1 MKNTFLPLRNISFF
15 LLSLLLSISA
25 AAQEDIQR
33 STDPTLGD
41 ILVDADGYTL
51 YYFSRD
57 ASPDA
62 SACTDGC
69 LNVWPV
75 FYVENPS
82 VGTGLDAADFG
93 SFERT
98 DGAMQTTY
106 KGWPLYYFASDANV
120 GDTNG
125 EGVNNIWFVAKPDYG
140 IMLLNDALVGLNGVT
155 YNSMYEP
162 GTETVQFFVDAAG
175 RTLYTFKPDRFNQN
189 NFTAEDFSNN
199 AVWPIYEE
207 DLGSIPS
214 TLDAGLFDVIDVFG
228 RQQLTYKGW
237 PLYYFGQDAER
248 GDTKGVSVPQP
259 GVWPVA
265 VAGVE
270 EALPAINIQLAED
283 PALGQVLTDGNG
295 NTLYYFT
302 RDATPDASTCTG
314 GCLNVWPVFYAET
327 PVLGTGLEADDFGVF
342 DRGDGVM
349 QTTYKGWPL
358 YYFANDANP
367 GDTNGEGVNNVWF
380 VAKPDYGIMLMND
393 TLVGLDGVT
402 YNSMY
407 EPGSEMVQYFVDA
420 YGRTLYFFVND
431 NFDQNN
437 FTAEDFS
444 NNSVWPIYE
453 EDLGRVPST
462 VDTTLFNTIDV
473 FGRLQLTYKGWPMY
487 YFGQDALRGETKGV
501 SVPSPGIWP
510 VAIPGIDEALVNAV
524 LDIEALSGWKVFP
537 NPFTQS
543 IALQLELKDPAS
555 ITFGLFNGIGQLV
568 KPFWREDLPG
578 GHHVLQVD
586 NLGQLEKGLY
596 FLRMQSDDG
605 GTTTL
610 RISK

>member
-1 MKNTFLPLRNISFF
+1 MKKTLLPVRTILFC
-15 LLSLLLSISA
+15 SLLLLFTFSA
-25 AAQEDIQR
+25 AAQEDIQL
-33 STDPTLGD
+33 STDPALGD

-51 YYFSRD
+51 YYFTRD
-57 ASPDA
+57 ATPDA
-62 SACTDGC
+62 SACTGGC
-69 LNVWPV
+69 LNAWPV

-93 SFERT
+93 AFTRA

-106 KGWPLYYFASDANV
+106 KGWPLYHFSSDGNA

-125 EGVNNIWFVAKPDYG
+125 EGVNSVWFVAKPDYG
-140 IMLLNDALVGLNGVT
+140 IMLLNDMLVGRDGVT

-162 GTETVQFFVDAAG
+162 GSETVQFFVDASG
-175 RTLYTFKPDRFNQN
+175 RTLYTFTSDRYKQN
-189 NFTAEDFSNN
+189 NFTAEDFGNN
-199 AVWPIYEE
+199 GVWPIYEE

-237 PLYYFGQDAER
+237 PLYYFGQDAVR

-265 VAGVE
+265 AAGVA
-270 EALPAINIQLAED
+270 EAVRAVNIQLAED
-283 PALGQVLTDGNG
+283 AELGQVLTDGNG

-302 RDATPDASTCTG
+302 RDAMADASACTG
-314 GCLNVWPVFYAET
+314 GCLNTWPVFYVET
-327 PVLGTGLEADDFGVF
+327 PVLGEGLEADDFGAF

-349 QTTYKGWPL
+349 QSTYKGWPL

-380 VAKPDYGIMLMND
+380 VAKPDYTIMLLND
-393 TLVGLDGVT
+393 MLVGRDEVT

-407 EPGSEMVQYFVDA
+407 EPGSETVQFFVDA
-420 YGRTLYFFVND
+420 YGRTLYFFSND
-431 NFDQNN
+431 NFDENN

-444 NNSVWPIYE
+444 NNAVWPIYE
-453 EDLGRVPST
+453 ENLLRVPST
-462 VDTTLFNTIDV
+462 LDSTLFGSIDV
-473 FGRLQLTYKGWPMY
+473 FGRQQLTYKGWPLY
-487 YFGQDALRGETKGV
+487 YFGQDVVRGDTKGV
-501 SVPSPGIWP
+501 SVPSPGVWP
-510 VAIPGIDEALVNAV
+510 VAIAGIDEALVNAV
-524 LDIEALSGWKVFP
+524 RDIEALSSLQVFP

-543 IALQLELKDPAS
+543 VALHFELEEPAKL
-555 ITFGLFNGIGQLV
+555 TFSLFNSLGQLAR
-568 KPFWREDLPG
+568 PMWRETLPG
-578 GHHVLQVD
+578 GDHLLQVEG
-586 NLGQLEKGLY
+586 LGNLEKGLY
-596 FLRMQSDDG
+596 FLRLQNEAG
-605 GTTTL
+605 GITTL